1 MERTGVAK
9 FKTSKR
15 VAPIA
20 AQPATKCIIN
30 GGVLC
35 KFVVWFFKIRLV
47 SWDSGALRIPATA
60 YAQTLCTS
68 AGEHQADRAKETGNP
83 TRGLSHRT
91 GILERNVDEQL
102 ELLVC
107 TADAQKK

>member
-1 MERTGVAK
+1 MG
-9 FKTSKR
+9 
-15 VAPIA
+15 IA
-20 AQPATKCIIN
+20 APAHN
-30 GGVLC
+30 NM
-35 KFVVWFFKIRLV
+35 
-47 SWDSGALRIPATA
+47 
-60 YAQTLCTS
+60 YAQQPGAVRVESFILAMTFGYGGKLRGINTGCCPYIRTLCAS

-107 TADAQKK
+107 TADAQKKEART